1 MLLHRKENTGKYNL
15 LTISGNETDAKLRI
29 VRMNFLSECRTDGNV
44 VFGERSAFM
53 DSFPTFPGDLWSQI
67 LPECFHL
74 GYQLRFAT
82 LYLLFKMKENG
93 CVQCLKLLMPL

>member
-15 LTISGNETDAKLRI
+15 LTISDNETDAKLRI
-29 VRMNFLSECRTDGNV
+29 VRMNFLSEYRTDGNV

-53 DSFPTFPGDLWSQI
+53 DSFPTFPVDLWSQI

-82 LYLLFKMKENG
+82 LYLLFIMK
-93 CVQCLKLLMPL
+93 